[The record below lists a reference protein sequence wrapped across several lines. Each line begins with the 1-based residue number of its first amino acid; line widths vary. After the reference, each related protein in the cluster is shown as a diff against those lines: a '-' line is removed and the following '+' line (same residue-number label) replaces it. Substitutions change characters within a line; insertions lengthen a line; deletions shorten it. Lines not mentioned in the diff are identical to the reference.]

1 MAKLILTHE
10 GAVIRELNLDEKERT
25 TVGRKPSN
33 DIALDDPTVSGQHAV
48 FLNLKNIYIEDLGST
63 NGTLLNGKKVNKRQL
78 EHGDIVRI
86 GHHEMKFINESALN
100 FEETVIIQAE
110 KPDPS
115 SVPSSKKPALKVM
128 NGPKSGAK
136 IELNKPYTTLGQPG
150 GQVAVIARRGNN
162 YFLMQMG
169 GTGQKFNPKLNGVEM
184 SAESMQLKMGDV
196 IEVAGTRV
204 EFTAE

>member
-10 GAVIRELNLDEKERT
+10 GAVIKEFDLGKERT

-33 DIALDDPTVSGQHAV
+33 DIQLDDPTVSGQHAV
-48 FLNLKNIYIEDLGST
+48 FLNLQNIYIEDLKST

-78 EHGDIVRI
+78 EHGDVVRI
-86 GHHEMKFINESALN
+86 GHHEMKFIDEKAQDFES
-100 FEETVIIQAE
+100 TVIIQAE
-110 KPDPS
+110 P
-115 SVPSSKKPALKVM
+115 VQENAQQAPAAKQVLKVI
-128 NGPKSGAK
+128 NGPKSGAT

-150 GQVAVIARRGNN
+150 GQVAVIARRGSN

-169 GTGQKFNPKLNGVEM
+169 GTGQANHPKLNDVEM
-184 SAESMQLKMGDV
+184 SAESMQLKMGDI

-204 EFTAE
+204 EFSVA

>member
-10 GAVIRELNLDEKERT
+10 GAVIKEYNLDEKERT

-33 DIALDDPTVSGQHAV
+33 DIALDDPTVSGHHAV
-48 FLNLKNIYIEDLGST
+48 FLNLKNIYIEDLNST

-78 EHGDIVRI
+78 EHGDVVRI
-86 GHHEMKFINESALN
+86 GHHEMKFINESAQD
-100 FEETVIIQAE
+100 FEKTVIIQSE
-110 KPDPS
+110 KPDPA
-115 SVPSSKKPALKVM
+115 SVPSNSKPILKVI
-128 NGPKSGAK
+128 NGPKSGAT

-169 GTGQKFNPKLNGVEM
+169 GTGQKINPKLNGVEM
-184 SAESMQLKMGDV
+184 SAESMQLKMGDE

-204 EFTAE
+204 EFTAA

>member
-78 EHGDIVRI
+78 EHGDVVRI
-86 GHHEMKFINESALN
+86 GHHEMKFINESAQD
-100 FEETVIIQAE
+100 FEKTVIIQAE
-110 KPDPS
+110 KPDPA
-115 SVPSSKKPALKVM
+115 SVPSSKKPVLKVM
-128 NGPKSGAK
+128 SGPKSGTE

-169 GTGQKFNPKLNGVEM
+169 GTGQKQHPKLNGVEM

-204 EFTAE
+204 EFAAA